1 MKDTC
6 KQTSQHR
13 RAPRVEL
20 ICTRGDQPKS
30 RIRIFQ
36 QNLQWIGRQGW
47 LGPIGEKMGSTTV
60 DAPKCAACQFGKQ
73 ERTPKAGATVKRD
86 REGIL
91 KADMLEPGD
100 LVFSDQ
106 FVSSLPGKVFGKRG
120 ASISSNSYSGGTLF
134 CDAAS
139 KEIFVNCQ
147 VSLGAYETIESKLM
161 FERDAQ
167 TSGVTVKAY
176 CTDNGV
182 YTSKEFMKELDASGQ
197 GIKHSG
203 VGGHHHTV
211 WPRMG
216 SRM

>member
-1 MKDTC
+1 
-6 KQTSQHR
+6 
-13 RAPRVEL
+13 
-20 ICTRGDQPKS
+20 
-30 RIRIFQ
+30 
-36 QNLQWIGRQGW
+36 
-47 LGPIGEKMGSTTV
+47 MGSTTV

-73 ERTPKAGATVKRD
+73 ERTPKAGTTVKRD
-86 REGIL
+86 REVIL
-91 KADMLEPGD
+91 KADKLEPGD

-139 KEIFVNCQ
+139 KKIFVNCQ

-203 VGGHHHTV
+203 VGGHHHNGVAENGIKNVVRIARTL
-211 WPRMG
+211 MIHAAL
-216 SRM
+216 

>member
-1 MKDTC
+1 M
-6 KQTSQHR
+6 
-13 RAPRVEL
+13 
-20 ICTRGDQPKS
+20 
-30 RIRIFQ
+30 
-36 QNLQWIGRQGW
+36 
-47 LGPIGEKMGSTTV
+47 
-60 DAPKCAACQFGKQ
+60 
-73 ERTPKAGATVKRD
+73 
-86 REGIL
+86 
-91 KADMLEPGD
+91 EPGD

-120 ASISSNSYSGGTLF
+120 ESISSNSYSGGTLF

-139 KEIFVNCQ
+139 KKIFVNCQ
-147 VSLGAYETIESKLM
+147 VSLGAYEIIESKLM

-203 VGGHHHTV
+203 VSGHHHK
-211 WPRMG
+211 WCGQEWDQECSQDCQDFDDSCCM
-216 SRM
+216 MMAIHE